1 MGSDFSVIYWDAS
14 AILSV
19 LFKDSHSSAA
29 LELAEVEG
37 IHFMSTLAWS
47 EVCAVIARMKRERII
62 SELLEATGY
71 EALRQGP
78 WRRMSAFPDWEVAR
92 SLSRKWPLRGADLWH
107 LATAKSL
114 QNELPELVLLTFDSS
129 LEQSAGG
136 EGMACNADSH

>member
-1 MGSDFSVIYWDAS
+1 MGSDLSVIYWDAS

-19 LFKDSHSSAA
+19 LFKDSHSSVA
-29 LELAEVEG
+29 LKWAEVEG

-62 SELLEATGY
+62 SELLEATAY
-71 EALRQGP
+71 EALGQGP
-78 WRRMSAFPDWEVAR
+78 WRRMSALPDWEVTGR
-92 SLSRKWPLRGADLWH
+92 LSRKWPLRGADLWH

-114 QNELPELVLLTFDSS
+114 QDELPELVLLTFDSR

-136 EGMACNADSH
+136 EGMACDADSH

>member
-1 MGSDFSVIYWDAS
+1 MGSDFSVIYWDSS

-29 LELAEVEG
+29 LKWAEVEG

-62 SELLEATGY
+62 SELLEAAGY

-78 WRRMSAFPDWEVAR
+78 WRRMSAFPDWEVTR

-114 QNELPELVLLTFDSS
+114 QDELPELVLLTFDSR

>member
-29 LELAEVEG
+29 LKWAEAEG

-47 EVCAVIARMKRERII
+47 EVCTVIARMKRERII

-78 WRRMSAFPDWEVAR
+78 WRRMSAFPDWEVTR
-92 SLSRKWPLRGADLWH
+92 SLSQKWPLRGADLWH

-114 QNELPELVLLTFDSS
+114 QDELPELVLLTFDSR